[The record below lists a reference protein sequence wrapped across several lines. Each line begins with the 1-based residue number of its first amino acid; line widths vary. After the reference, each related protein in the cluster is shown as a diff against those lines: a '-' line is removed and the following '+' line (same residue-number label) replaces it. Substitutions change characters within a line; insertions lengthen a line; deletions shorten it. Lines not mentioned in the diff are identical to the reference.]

1 MKQWERIANRP
12 DLDEDKAERTKANKS
27 VLESKEFISMC
38 EKANIK
44 PTKRQASKY
53 RRKTGRAYK
62 FGKGLI

>member
-1 MKQWERIANRP
+1 MKQWERIANKP
-12 DLDEDKAERTKANKS
+12 DLDEGKAERTKANKS

-38 EKANIK
+38 EKAKIE